1 MKNNTKGKKITI
13 IISIIIII
21 LEIAT
26 FSGYYY
32 VKSQLEPRDEA
43 NKENVIV
50 EIPAGSSISDI
61 STILENKKVINNA
74 SIFSFYVKYN
84 NDANLKAGN
93 YELSP
98 SMNTDQIV
106 KKMQDGK
113 TVAPEKL
120 IVPEGYTLDQIA
132 DRIVAYQPKLK
143 KADVLETMDNPDFIA
158 TMMDKYPETVTSDV
172 LNKDIKHPLEGYL
185 YPATYT
191 FKDTNATAET
201 IIEEMVKATDL
212 NIAKYRDELAKQK
225 MSVHDFL
232 TMSSIIEKEATENV
246 DRKKIASVF
255 YNRLAEDM
263 RLQTDPTVLYALGKH
278 KSKTTYA
285 DLEVDSPYNTYRNKG
300 LPPGPIS
307 NSGESSMEA
316 ALYPEKT
323 DYLYFLANT
332 KTGEV
337 YFSKTLEEHNK
348 LKEEHITKN
357 N

>member
-1 MKNNTKGKKITI
+1 MKNTKGKKITI
-13 IISIIIII
+13 IISVII
-21 LEIAT
+21 LVLVIAT

-43 NKENVIV
+43 SNEKVIV

-61 STILENKKVINNA
+61 STILEDKKVINNA

-84 NDANLKAGN
+84 NDTNLKAGN
-93 YELSP
+93 YELTP

-106 KKMQDGK
+106 KKMQEGK
-113 TVAPEKL
+113 IVAPEKL
-120 IVPEGYTLDQIA
+120 IIPEGYTLDQIA

-143 KADVLETMDNPDFIA
+143 KAAVLETMDNPDFIA
-158 TMMDKYPETVTSDV
+158 TMMDKYPETVTSDE

-191 FKDTNATAET
+191 FKDTNATTET

-212 NIAKYRDELAKQK
+212 NIAKYRDELTKQK

-278 KSKTTYA
+278 KSKTTYE

>member
-1 MKNNTKGKKITI
+1 MKNTKGKKITI
-13 IISIIIII
+13 IISIIILI
-21 LEIAT
+21 LVIAT

-32 VKSQLEPRDEA
+32 VKSQLEPKDEA
-43 NKENVIV
+43 SKEKITV

-61 STILENKKVINNA
+61 STILEDKKVINNA

-84 NDANLKAGN
+84 NDTNLKAGN

-98 SMNTDQIV
+98 AMNTDQIV
-106 KKMQDGK
+106 KKMQEGK
-113 TVAPEKL
+113 TVAPAKL
-120 IVPEGYTLDQIA
+120 AIPEGYTLDQIA

-143 KADVLETMDNPDFIA
+143 KADVLKTMDDPEFVASMIKA
-158 TMMDKYPETVTSDV
+158 YPETVTNDV
-172 LNKDIKHPLEGYL
+172 LNKSIKHPLEGYL

-191 FKDTNATAET
+191 FKGTDVSAEQ
-201 IIEEMVKATDL
+201 IITEMVKATDV
-212 NIAKYRDELAKQK
+212 NIAKYRDELTKQK
-225 MSVHDFL
+225 MSVHKFL

-246 DRKKIASVF
+246 DRKMIASVF
-255 YNRLAEDM
+255 YNRLAKDM
-263 RLQTDPTVLYALGKH
+263 RLQTDPTVLYALGEH
-278 KSKTTYA
+278 KSKTTYK
-285 DLEVDSPYNTYRNKG
+285 DLEVDSPYNTYKNNG

-307 NSGESSMEA
+307 NSGDSSMEA
-316 ALYPEKT
+316 ALYPEKS

-332 KTGEV
+332 KTGKV

>member
-1 MKNNTKGKKITI
+1 MKNTKGKKITI
-13 IISIIIII
+13 IISIIVLI
-21 LEIAT
+21 LVIAT

-43 NKENVIV
+43 SKDKMVV

-61 STILENKKVINNA
+61 STILEDKKVINNA

-84 NDANLKAGN
+84 NDTNLKAGN

-98 SMNTDQIV
+98 AMNTDEIV
-106 KKMQDGK
+106 KKMQEGK
-113 TVAPEKL
+113 TIAPEKL
-120 IVPEGYTLDQIA
+120 VIPEGYTLDQIA
-132 DRIVAYQPKLK
+132 ERIVSYQPKLK
-143 KADVLETMDNPDFIA
+143 KADVIETMDNPDFIA
-158 TMMDKYPETVTSDV
+158 TMMDKYPETVTNDV
-172 LNKDIKHPLEGYL
+172 LNKAIKHPLEGYL

-191 FKDTNATAET
+191 FKETNATAET
-201 IIEEMVKATDL
+201 IIEEMVKATEL
-212 NIAKYRDELAKQK
+212 NIAKYRDELTKQK
-225 MSVHDFL
+225 MSVHHFL

-246 DRKKIASVF
+246 DRNKIASVF
-255 YNRLAEDM
+255 YNRLAKDM
-263 RLQTDPTVLYALGKH
+263 PLQTDPTVLYALGKH
-278 KSKTTYA
+278 KSKTTYE
-285 DLEVDSPYNTYRNKG
+285 DLKVDSPYNTYKNKG

-307 NSGESSMEA
+307 NSGSSSMEA
-316 ALYPEKT
+316 TLYPEKT

-332 KTGEV
+332 KTGQV